1 MRSTSFRQRGS
12 RTRLLRIGVLAAVF
26 SIAPFWTW
34 QGPGLCLFHRVT
46 GLDCP
51 GCGMTRAFHA
61 ISRGQF
67 AQALDL
73 NILSLAVYA
82 LFLLVLLNDIVYVL
96 TGMHVTVPARL
107 RLEGAFGYF
116 ALFLVMGYGVARNL
130 TPW

>member
-1 MRSTSFRQRGS
+1 M
-12 RTRLLRIGVLAAVF
+12 F

-96 TGMHVTVPARL
+96 TGMHVTVPPRP